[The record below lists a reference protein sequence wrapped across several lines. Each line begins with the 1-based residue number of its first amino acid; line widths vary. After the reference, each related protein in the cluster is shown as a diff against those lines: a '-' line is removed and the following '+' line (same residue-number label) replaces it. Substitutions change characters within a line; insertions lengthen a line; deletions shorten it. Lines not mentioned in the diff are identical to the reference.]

1 MPTEKAI
8 IGIDYHNGVYHVA
21 RVIHGGGRPRIEAL
35 VRYEKSQLK
44 NHHLLKGDEII
55 MAVPDDKVIVKNL
68 HLETVGGVDLDGQS
82 RFEMTQSL
90 LDNDTDFCLDVIDTG
105 IENRYLALAIHRQ
118 TIVDEI
124 INPFNKVAQMSQQ
137 PHGLARSVALGNG
150 YVTFCHPHGGE
161 LVCLA
166 DHADGLLSVCF
177 VLRRHIVGLSYIN
190 TDKLDLG
197 ARQGRQAFAME
208 LKTVINFNLGTFFEN
223 GITLPLTAL
232 QISGERMDD
241 TVMSEL
247 GRYFPV
253 SVTKPQFNTGFFTE
267 LDESDSIPIENYL
280 IALGLVNN

>member
-1 MPTEKAI
+1 VPTERAA

-44 NHHLLKGDEII
+44 DHRLLKGGEVI
-55 MAVPDDKVIVKNL
+55 MAVPDDKVIAKNL
-68 HLETVGGVDLDGQS
+68 YLETVGGVDLDGQS
-82 RFEMTQSL
+82 RFEMAQSL
-90 LDNDTDFCLDVIDTG
+90 LDKDTDFCFDVIDTG

-118 TIVDEI
+118 TLSDEI
-124 INPFNKVAQMSQQ
+124 IDPFNEAAQMSQQ
-137 PHGLARSVALGNG
+137 PHGLARGVALGKG

-177 VLRRHIVGLSYIN
+177 VLHQHIIGLSYIN

-197 ARQGRQAFAME
+197 TQQGRQTFAIE

-241 TVMSEL
+241 TIISEL
-247 GRYFPV
+247 GRYFTV
-253 SVTKPQFNTGFFTE
+253 SVTRPQFNTGFFTE
-267 LDESDSIPIENYL
+267 LDKADSIPIENYL